1 MPPGSPAAIPAA
13 VPTGAAFLAGLRDG
27 LPFLLVIGPFG
38 LLFGVAATEAGLDLF
53 AALTFSVAVIAGA
66 SQFTALQLMVDRAP
80 VLIVLVTSLAVNLR
94 MAMYSAALTPHLGRA
109 PLWQRALIAYF
120 LVDATYACAAA
131 RYERE
136 PGWDLSRKV
145 AYFFGTVLP
154 VCPIW
159 YVTTVAGALVGRAI
173 PEWMAL
179 DFAVPICFLAMV
191 APMLRT
197 IPHVVAAG
205 VSIALSL
212 ALAFIPWS
220 MGLLVAAVLA
230 MMAGAEAERRLG
242 RRAAA

>member
-1 MPPGSPAAIPAA
+1 MIAETPTSTPAS
-13 VPTGAAFLAGLRDG
+13 AFFAGLRDG

-38 LLFGVAATEAGLDLF
+38 LMFGVAATEAGLDLF
-53 AALTFSVAVIAGA
+53 AALTFSIVVIAGA
-66 SQFTALQLMVDRAP
+66 SQFTALQLMVDQAP
-80 VLIVLVTSLAVNLR
+80 VLIVLATSLAVNLR

-109 PLWQRALIAYF
+109 PLWQRALISYF
-120 LVDATYACAAA
+120 LVDATYACAAV

-136 PGWDLSRKV
+136 PGWDMARKV

-159 YVTTVAGALVGRAI
+159 YVTTVIGALVGRAI

-197 IPHVVAAG
+197 VPHVIAAA
-205 VSIALSL
+205 VSIILSL
-212 ALAFIPWS
+212 CLAFVPWS
-220 MGLLVAAVLA
+220 MGLLIAAVIA
-230 MMAGAEAERRLG
+230 MMAGAEAERRLAL
-242 RRAAA
+242 RRVAA